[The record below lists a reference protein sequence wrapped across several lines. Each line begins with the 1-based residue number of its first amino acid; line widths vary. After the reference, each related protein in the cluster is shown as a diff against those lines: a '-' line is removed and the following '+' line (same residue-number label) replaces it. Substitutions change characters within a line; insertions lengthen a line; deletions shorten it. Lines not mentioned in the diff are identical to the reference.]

1 MKSNIIIRIFIML
14 GLYFG
19 IRYYGGDLGKKILYP
34 IQMLATFLHEFGHAV
49 GAIITGGEVRN
60 IQINQDGSGF
70 TRTVGG
76 SKKVI
81 LMGGYLGSALFGN
94 LIFLIGA
101 RAKFLAKP
109 LTLLLAITMF
119 FTGIFWF
126 NSLFTTGLLFGFGI
140 ILVLIAIK
148 TKFAKD
154 VLMFLGLSTLLF
166 IIQDFNIGPTSDL
179 EKYAEEMKILP
190 ADAWMYIWLVVVI
203 ALFLLNLRILFKSMK
218 NEEDDP
224 MLSSVGED
232 EFLTID

>member
-19 IRYYGGDLGKKILYP
+19 IRYFGGDIGRKVMYP
-34 IQMLATFLHEFGHAV
+34 IQMLATFLHEFGHAA
-49 GAIITGGEVRN
+49 GALLTGGEVMN

-70 TRTVGG
+70 TRTAGG
-76 SKKVI
+76 SRKVI

-101 RAKFLAKP
+101 RAKSLVKP
-109 LTLLLAITMF
+109 LLLLLALTMV
-119 FTGIFWF
+119 FTGVFWF
-126 NSLFTTGLLFGFGI
+126 NSLFTSGLLFAFAL
-140 ILVLIAIK
+140 ILAVVALK
-148 TKFAKD
+148 TTFAKD
-154 VLMFLGLSTLLF
+154 VLMFLGLSTLLY
-166 IIQDFNIGPTSDL
+166 IIQDFNVGPTSDL

-190 ADAWMYIWLVVVI
+190 AHVWMYIWLIVVVV
-203 ALFLLNLRILFKSMK
+203 LFLLNLRILFKSIK
-218 NEEDDP
+218 NNDDP